1 MIEKIVNWLF
11 IAYFYHMRL
20 LSTITFSVLFFATQI
35 KAQLTTTQTLT
46 PQQLVQNVLLGGGV
60 TASNITY
67 SGSPLQ
73 IAQFFATTSTS
84 LGIPSGVFLSSGD
97 ASTSSA
103 VGPQGPNGS
112 TSTSTNFGGA
122 GDVNLNTI
130 SSAGT
135 EDAAILE
142 FDFVPSSDSVK
153 FRYCFGSE
161 EYPEFAPPNNSG
173 FNDVFAFFLTGPNP
187 FGGNYSNKNIAL
199 LPGTTTP
206 VSINNVNPV
215 TNNLYYRSNAANAI
229 NCEFDGLTKV
239 MYALEKVVCGQTY
252 HIKIAIADAGD
263 DAYDSGVFLEG
274 GSFSSTPPLNVYTLN
289 SNSNIPD
296 SILVEDCNTYCAYF
310 IRNGNIANADSFNLQ
325 VSGNALLGTDYI
337 QVGNP
342 GFTWPNVLH
351 FAANQDTVKFCNI
364 QALQDGLV
372 EGIDTLKFE
381 MSSFATSS
389 VSCLAS
395 NSVKFKLYIKDYTP
409 ISIGQN
415 DVTICSGS
423 STILNAGASN
433 GYPTYSYSISA
444 PSVTTATL
452 NTGPINAPTIFTIT
466 VNDICNKPITKQ
478 ITVTPV
484 AIPTVTVNDTILCAG
499 NPGVLFASGA
509 STYSWSSGATTS
521 SIAVTPTTTTNYTV
535 VGSVGTCTNFAV
547 ATVTVIGQP
556 VTIAGN
562 NNICI
567 GQSST
572 LTASG
577 GAAYTWDN
585 GATTNT
591 IVVTP
596 TVNTTYTVT
605 SIAASCTNMA
615 VYTVTVNQ
623 MPNIGITGSVTCPG
637 QNTTLTAFGGT
648 FYSWSTGSL
657 TNTTTVNPL
666 VNTTYTVTGILAAC
680 TNTAAYT
687 VTVIPTPSIPV
698 SPPNPLICAG
708 DSAVLSASGASS
720 YTWSTGS
727 TTFSTTV
734 NPASTT
740 NYTVVGSVGSCTAS
754 TVVTVTVAGQSIA
767 TTGNGTICIG
777 QNSILSAS
785 GGTLYSWSNGA
796 SSSSI
801 SVSPTTT
808 TAYTVTS
815 IIGTCT
821 ATAVD
826 TIFVTPKPIINVTGT
841 TICPGQ
847 NGVITATGATTYTWS
862 TGSNSNSIT
871 VNPSAN
877 TTYTVMGTTIP
888 TCTDTAV
895 YTMNV
900 ITAHPN
906 VSASVG
912 PPIFCLD
919 SIGAVRLVISNGNPP
934 YTVNWMIPVNG
945 MIPFDTTANVYFFNQ
960 SVTPSN
966 ENYTIIVTDQC
977 LFQDTIVVNLQTV
990 DCNIIIP
997 NVVTPNGDGVNDF
1010 FRINGLENF
1019 PGSTLTSY
1027 NRWGNK
1033 IYSSDDYKNDWSP
1046 KVSDG
1051 TYFYIVNVSDGRK
1064 FNGFFQV
1071 FSN

>member
-1 MIEKIVNWLF
+1 
-11 IAYFYHMRL
+11 MRL
-20 LSTITFSVLFFATQI
+20 LSTITFSVLFFASQM

-60 TASNITY
+60 TATNITY
-67 SGSPLQ
+67 TGDPLQ

-84 LGIPSGVFLSSGD
+84 LGIPAGVYLSTGH
-97 ASTSSA
+97 ASTASA
-103 VGPQGPNGS
+103 DGPQGPNNSPGTSFGYSGS
-112 TSTSTNFGGA
+112 
-122 GDVNLNTI
+122 GDSNLDAI
-130 SSAGT
+130 SAAST

-142 FDFVPSSDSVK
+142 FDFIPTSDSIK
-153 FRYCFGSE
+153 FKYCFGSE
-161 EYPEFAPPNNSG
+161 EYPEFVGS
-173 FNDVFAFFLTGPNP
+173 FNDVFAYFLTGPNP
-187 FGGNYSNKNIAL
+187 AGGNYSNVNLAL
-199 LPGTTTP
+199 IPGTSTP
-206 VSINNVNPV
+206 VTINNVNASL
-215 TNNLYYRSNAANAI
+215 NNFYYRSNTGNAI
-229 NCEFDGLTKV
+229 DCEFDGITKV
-239 MYALEKVVCGQTY
+239 MYALAKVVCGQTY

-263 DAYDSGVFLEG
+263 DAYDSGVFLEA

-325 VSGNALLGTDYI
+325 VTGNAILGSDYIQSGNA
-337 QVGNP
+337 
-342 GFTWPNVLH
+342 GFAWPTVLH
-351 FAANQDTVKFCNI
+351 FAANQDTIKFCNI
-364 QALQDGLV
+364 LALQDGLV
-372 EGIDTLKFE
+372 EGTDTLKFE

-395 NSVKFKLYIKDYTP
+395 NSVKFNLYIKDYTP

-415 DVTICSGS
+415 DVTLCSGA
-423 STILNAGASN
+423 STILNASPSF
-433 GYPTYSYSISA
+433 GYPTYTYSISSPA
-444 PSVTTATL
+444 VTTATL
-452 NTGPINAPTIFTIT
+452 NTGPINSTTVFTIT
-466 VNDICNKPITKQ
+466 VNDICNKPVTKQ

-484 AIPTVTVNDTILCAG
+484 AIPTVTVNDTLLCAG
-499 NPGVLFASGA
+499 NPGFLFASGA
-509 STYSWSSGATTS
+509 PTYSWSSGATTN
-521 SIAVTPTTTTNYTV
+521 SIVVTPTTTTNYTV
-535 VGSVGTCTNFAV
+535 VGFVGTCSNSAV
-547 ATVTVIGQP
+547 STVSVIGQAISI
-556 VTIAGN
+556 TGN

-577 GAAYTWDN
+577 GGAYTWDN
-585 GATTNT
+585 GATTNS

-605 SIAASCTNMA
+605 SVAASCTNMA
-615 VYTVTVNQ
+615 VYTVSVSPI
-623 MPNIGITGSVTCPG
+623 PNINITGSVTCPG
-637 QNTTLTAFGGT
+637 QNTTLTASGGT

-657 TNTTTVNPL
+657 TNTTTVAPL

-720 YTWSTGS
+720 YTWTTGS
-727 TTFSTTV
+727 TSFSTSV

-754 TVVTVTVAGQSIA
+754 TVVTVTVAGQSVT

-777 QNSILSAS
+777 QSYILSAS

-796 SSSSI
+796 SGSSI

-821 ATAVD
+821 NTATD
-826 TIFVTPKPIINVTGT
+826 TIFVTPKPIINVAGT

-847 NGVITATGATTYTWS
+847 NGIITASGATTYTWS
-862 TGSNSNSIT
+862 TGANTSSIT

-906 VSASVG
+906 VQAVVA
-912 PPIFCLD
+912 PPVFCLD

-934 YTVNWMIPVNG
+934 YSVNWIIPVNG
-945 MIPFDTTANVYFFNQ
+945 MVPYDTTANVYFFIQ
-960 SVTPSN
+960 SGTPSN
-966 ENYTIIVTDQC
+966 ENYTIVVTDQC
-977 LFQDTIVVNLQTV
+977 LFTDTITVNLQTV
-990 DCNIIIP
+990 DCNIIVP

-1019 PGSTLTSY
+1019 SGSSLNVF

-1033 IYSSDDYKNDWSP
+1033 IYSSADYKNDWSP
-1046 KVSDG
+1046 KVNDG
-1051 TYFYIVNVSDGRK
+1051 TYFYIINISDGRK
-1064 FNGFFQV
+1064 LNGFFEV

>member
-1 MIEKIVNWLF
+1 
-11 IAYFYHMRL
+11 MRL
-20 LSTITFSVLFFATQI
+20 LSIITIGAAFFVNTL

-60 TASNITY
+60 TANNITY

-84 LGIPSGVFLSSGD
+84 LGIPSGVFLSSGN
-97 ASTSSA
+97 ASTSSID
-103 VGPQGPNGS
+103 GPQGPNSSSG
-112 TSTSTNFGGA
+112 TTTGFGGP
-122 GDVNLNTI
+122 GDVNLNAVST
-130 SSAGT
+130 AGT

-187 FGGNYSNKNIAL
+187 FGGSYTNKNIAL

-215 TNNLYYRSNAANAI
+215 TNNTFYRSNTGNVI
-229 NCEFDGLTKV
+229 NCEFDGFTKV
-239 MYALEKVVCGQTY
+239 LYALEKVVCGQTY

-263 DAYDSGVFLEG
+263 DALDSGVFLEG

-325 VSGNALLGTDYI
+325 VSGNALLGIDYI
-337 QVGNP
+337 QSGNT

-351 FAANQDTVKFCNI
+351 FAANQDTIKFCNI
-364 QALQDGLV
+364 QALQDGLA
-372 EGIDTLKFE
+372 EGTDTLKFE

-389 VSCLAS
+389 VSCLSS
-395 NSVKFKLYIKDYTP
+395 NSVKFQLYIKDYTP
-409 ISIGQN
+409 ITIGQN
-415 DVTICSGS
+415 DVILCSGA
-423 STILNAGASN
+423 STILNASPSF
-433 GYPTYSYSISA
+433 GYPTYTYSITSPA
-444 PSVTTATL
+444 VTTATL
-452 NTGPINAPTIFTIT
+452 NTGPINAITIFTIT
-466 VNDICNKPITKQ
+466 VNDICNKPVTKQ

-484 AIPTVTVNDTILCAG
+484 ATPTVTVNDTILCAG
-499 NPGVLFASGA
+499 NPGFLFASGA

-521 SIAVTPTTTTNYTV
+521 SITITPTTTTNYTV
-535 VGSVGTCTNFAV
+535 VGSVGTCTNSAV
-547 ATVTVIGQP
+547 STVTVIGQAIT
-556 VTIAGN
+556 VTGN
-562 NNICI
+562 TSICI

-572 LTASG
+572 LTVSG

-596 TVNTTYTVT
+596 TINTTYTVT

-615 VYTVTVNQ
+615 VYTVSVSPIPTIN
-623 MPNIGITGSVTCPG
+623 ITGNVTCPG
-637 QNTTLTAFGGT
+637 QNTTLTASGGT

-657 TNTTTVNPL
+657 TNTTTVAPL

-680 TNTAAYT
+680 TNTAVFT
-687 VTVIPTPSIPV
+687 VSVIPTPSISV
-698 SPPNPLICAG
+698 SPPSPLICAG
-708 DSAVLSASGASS
+708 DSAVLSALGASG
-720 YTWSTGS
+720 YTWTTGS
-727 TTFSTTV
+727 TSFSTSV

-740 NYTVVGSVGSCTAS
+740 NYTVVGSVGSCTTSA
-754 TVVTVTVAGQSIA
+754 VVTVTVAGQSISI
-767 TTGNGTICIG
+767 TGNGNICIG
-777 QNSILSAS
+777 QSSILSAS
-785 GGTLYSWSNGA
+785 GGTLYSWSTGA
-796 SSSSI
+796 STPSI

-808 TAYTVTS
+808 TVYTATS
-815 IIGTCT
+815 VIGTCT
-821 ATAVD
+821 NTAPFTVS
-826 TIFVTPKPIINVTGT
+826 VTPKPIINVTGT

-847 NGVITATGATTYTWS
+847 NGIITATGASTYTWS
-862 TGSNSNSIT
+862 TGAISNSIVVTPT
-871 VNPSAN
+871 VN

-888 TCTDTAV
+888 TCTDTAM
-895 YTMNV
+895 YTVNV
-900 ITAHPN
+900 INNHPN
-906 VSASVG
+906 VNAVVAPS
-912 PPIFCLD
+912 IFCLD
-919 SIGAVRLVISNGNPP
+919 SIGAVRLVITNGNPP
-934 YTVNWMIPVNG
+934 YTVNWIIPTNG
-945 MIPFDTTANVYFFNQ
+945 MTPFDTTANVYFFNQ
-960 SVTPSN
+960 SVAPSN

-977 LFQDTIVVNLQTV
+977 LFKDTVVVNLQTV

-1019 PGSTLTSY
+1019 PGSTLTAY

-1033 IYSSDDYKNDWSP
+1033 IYNSDDYKNDWSP
-1046 KVSDG
+1046 NVNDG
-1051 TYFYIVNVSDGRK
+1051 TYFYIVNVSDGRR
-1064 FNGFFQV
+1064 FNGFFEV
-1071 FSN
+1071 FKN

>member
-1 MIEKIVNWLF
+1 
-11 IAYFYHMRL
+11 MRL
-20 LSTITFSVLFFATQI
+20 LSTLTITAAFFANSL

-84 LGIPSGVFLSSGD
+84 LGIPAGVFLSSGN
-97 ASTSSA
+97 ASTASA

-112 TSTSTNFGGA
+112 GSTSTNFGGA
-122 GDVNLNTI
+122 GDVDLNNI
-130 SSAGT
+130 SVGAT
-135 EDAAILE
+135 EDAAVLE
-142 FDFVPSSDSVK
+142 FDFIPTNDSIK

-161 EYPEFAPPNNSG
+161 EYPEFVGS
-173 FNDVFAFFLTGPNP
+173 FNDVFAFLLTGPNP
-187 FGGNYSNKNIAL
+187 AGGNYTNKNIAL
-199 LPGTTTP
+199 VPGTSTP
-206 VSINNVNPV
+206 VTINNVSPV
-215 TNNLYYRSNAANAI
+215 TNSTYYRSNTGNVI
-229 NCEFDGLTKV
+229 NCEFDGITTV

-252 HIKIAIADAGD
+252 HIKIAIADAID
-263 DAYDSGVFLEG
+263 DSYDSGVFLEG

-325 VSGNALLGTDYI
+325 VSGNALLGADYI
-337 QVGNP
+337 QAGNP
-342 GFTWPNVLH
+342 GFTWPTVLH
-351 FAANQDTVKFCNI
+351 FAANQDTIKFCNI

-372 EGIDTLKFE
+372 EGTDTLKFE

-395 NSVKFKLYIKDYTP
+395 NSVKFQLYIKDYTP

-415 DVTICSGS
+415 DVTLCSGS
-423 STILNAGASN
+423 STILNAGASF
-433 GYPTYSYSISA
+433 GYPTYTYSISA
-444 PSVTTATL
+444 PAVTTATL
-452 NTGPINAPTIFTIT
+452 NTGPINATTIFTIT
-466 VNDICNKPITKQ
+466 VNDICNKPITKL

-484 AIPTVTVNDTILCAG
+484 ATPTITVNDTILCAG
-499 NPGVLFASGA
+499 NLGFLYASGA
-509 STYSWSSGATTS
+509 STYSWSSGAITN
-521 SIAVTPTTTTNYTV
+521 SIAITPTTTTNYTV
-535 VGSVGTCTNFAV
+535 VGSVGTCSNSAV
-547 ATVTVIGQP
+547 STVTVIGQA
-556 VTIAGN
+556 IAISGN

-605 SIAASCTNMA
+605 SVAASCTNMA
-615 VYTVTVNQ
+615 VYTVSVTSI
-623 MPNIGITGSVTCPG
+623 PNIAINGNVTCPG
-637 QNTTLTAFGGT
+637 QNTTLTAFGAT

-657 TNTTTVNPL
+657 TNTTTVAPL
-666 VNTTYTVTGILAAC
+666 VNTTYTVTGIVATC
-680 TNTAAYT
+680 TNMAVYT
-687 VTVIPTPSIPV
+687 VTVIPTPSISV

-708 DSAVLSASGASS
+708 DSAVLSALGASS

-727 TTFSTTV
+727 TSFSTTV
-734 NPASTT
+734 NPASTA
-740 NYTVVGSVGSCTAS
+740 NYTVVGSVGSCTTSA
-754 TVVTVTVAGQSIA
+754 VVTVTVAGQSIT

-777 QNSILSAS
+777 QSSMLSAS

-796 SSSSI
+796 SGSSI

-821 ATAVD
+821 NTAID
-826 TIFVTPKPIINVTGT
+826 TIFVTPKPIINVAGT

-847 NGVITATGATTYTWS
+847 NGTITATGATTYTWS
-862 TGSNSNSIT
+862 TGQQTSSIT
-871 VNPSAN
+871 VNPTVN
-877 TTYTVMGTTIP
+877 TTYTVTGTTIP
-888 TCTDTAV
+888 TCTDTAT

-906 VSASVG
+906 VNAVVAPS
-912 PPIFCLD
+912 IFCLD
-919 SIGAVRLVISNGNPP
+919 SIGAVRLVITNGNPP
-934 YTVNWMIPVNG
+934 YTVNWIIPVNG
-945 MIPFDTTANVYFFNQ
+945 ITPFDTTANVYFFNQ
-960 SVTPSN
+960 AGTPSN
-966 ENYTIIVTDQC
+966 EIYTIIVTDQC
-977 LFQDTIVVNLQTV
+977 LFKDTITVNLQTV
-990 DCNIIIP
+990 DCNIMVP
-997 NVVTPNGDGVNDF
+997 NVVTPNGDGINDF

-1019 PGSTLTSY
+1019 PGSSLNAF

-1046 KVSDG
+1046 NVNDG
-1051 TYFYIVNVSDGRK
+1051 TYFYIINVSDGRK

>member
-1 MIEKIVNWLF
+1 
-11 IAYFYHMRL
+11 MRL
-20 LSTITFSVLFFATQI
+20 LSTIAFSALFFATQI

-46 PQQLVQNVLLGGGV
+46 PQQLVQNVLLGGGI

-84 LGIPSGVFLSSGD
+84 LGIPSGVFISSGN
-97 ASTSSA
+97 ASTASA

-112 TSTSTNFGGA
+112 GSTSTNFGGA
-122 GDVNLNTI
+122 GDTDLDNI
-130 SSAGT
+130 SVGAT
-135 EDAAILE
+135 MDAAVLE
-142 FDFVPSSDSVK
+142 FDFVPTNDSIK

-161 EYPEFAPPNNSG
+161 EYPEFVG
-173 FNDVFAFFLTGPNP
+173 QFNDVFAFMLTGPNP
-187 FGGNYSNKNIAL
+187 AGGNYTNKNIAL
-199 LPGTTTP
+199 VPGTATP
-206 VSINNVNPV
+206 VTINNVSPL
-215 TNNLYYRSNAANAI
+215 TNSSFYRSNTGNVI
-229 NCEFDGLTKV
+229 NCEFDGITTV
-239 MYALEKVVCGQTY
+239 MFALEKVVCGQTY
-252 HIKIAIADAGD
+252 HIKIAIADAVD

-310 IRNGNIANADSFNLQ
+310 IRNGNVANADSFNLQ
-325 VSGNALLGTDYI
+325 VTGNAILGTDYI
-337 QVGNP
+337 QTGNP
-342 GFTWPNVLH
+342 GFAWPTVLH

-364 QALQDGLV
+364 LALQDNLV
-372 EGIDTLKFE
+372 EGTDTLKFE

-395 NSVKFKLYIKDYTP
+395 NSVKFNLYIKDYTP

-415 DVTICSGS
+415 DVTLCSGA
-423 STILNAGASN
+423 STILNASPSF
-433 GYPTYSYSISA
+433 GYPAYSYSISSPA
-444 PSVTTATL
+444 VTTATL
-452 NTGPINAPTIFTIT
+452 NSGPINSVTVFTIT
-466 VNDICNKPITKQ
+466 VNDICNKPVTKQ

-484 AIPTVTVNDTILCAG
+484 SIPTVTVNDTILCAG
-499 NPGVLFASGA
+499 NPGFLFASGA

-521 SIAVTPTTTTNYTV
+521 SITVTPTTTTSYTV
-535 VGSVGTCTNFAV
+535 VGSVGTCSNSAV
-547 ATVTVIGQP
+547 STVSVIGQAISI
-556 VTIAGN
+556 TGN

-577 GAAYTWDN
+577 GAAYTWDT

-605 SIAASCTNMA
+605 SVAASCTNMA
-615 VYTVTVNQ
+615 VYTVSVSPMPTITV
-623 MPNIGITGSVTCPG
+623 TGSVTCPG
-637 QNTTLTAFGGT
+637 QNTTLTAFGAT

-687 VTVIPTPSIPV
+687 VTVIPTPTIAV

-708 DSAVLSASGASS
+708 DTAVLSASGASS
-720 YTWSTGS
+720 YTWTTGS
-727 TTFSTTV
+727 TSFSTSV

-740 NYTVVGSVGSCTAS
+740 NYTVVGLVGSCTAS
-754 TVVTVTVAGQSIA
+754 TVVTVTVSGQSPAI
-767 TTGNGTICIG
+767 TGNGSICIG
-777 QNSILSAS
+777 QSSILSAT
-785 GGTLYSWSNGA
+785 GGTLYSWSTGA
-796 SSSSI
+796 SSPSI

-808 TAYTVTS
+808 TVYTVTS

-821 ATAVD
+821 NTAID
-826 TIFVTPKPIINVTGT
+826 TVFVTPKPIINVAGT

-847 NGVITATGATTYTWS
+847 NGIITATGATTYTWS
-862 TGSNSNSIT
+862 TGATTSSIS
-871 VNPSAN
+871 VNPTVN

-895 YTMNV
+895 YVMNV
-900 ITAHPN
+900 ITARPSVYAVVAPN
-906 VSASVG
+906 
-912 PPIFCLD
+912 IFCLD

-934 YTVNWMIPVNG
+934 YTVNWIIPING
-945 MIPFDTTANVYFFNQ
+945 MVPYDTTANVYFFNQ
-960 SVTPSN
+960 SGTPSN

-977 LFQDTIVVNLQTV
+977 LFKDTITVNLQTV
-990 DCNIIIP
+990 DCNIIVP
-997 NVVTPNGDGVNDF
+997 NVVTPNGDGINDF

-1019 PGSTLTSY
+1019 SGSSLNVF

-1033 IYSSDDYKNDWSP
+1033 IYTSDDYKNDWSP

-1051 TYFYIVNVSDGRK
+1051 TYFYIINISDGRK
-1064 FNGFFQV
+1064 FNGFFEV